1 MFFRESWA
9 LRPCKISRRVS
20 NESGVMWA
28 GTCLYFSS
36 QKRKPPYQKI
46 CFSKKHRSD
55 WILFFYPPLAVNHP
69 ACWIQRGTPAHF
81 ARSEVEK
88 KKNYAASKTFQI
100 TMEQPHALWWTFN
113 QAAEILSK
121 HFPCYCAIYHS
132 LFIPSFEKELSEDK
146 AVQLQLTNSNKV
158 KTNWHVLKFS
168 KWSVVI

>member
-36 QKRKPPYQKI
+36 QKRKPTYQKI

-88 KKNYAASKTFQI
+88 KIKIMLLPRLFRLLWNSRMLCGEHSNKQLRFLASAF
-100 TMEQPHALWWTFN
+100 HATVPFT
-113 QAAEILSK
+113 ILSL
-121 HFPCYCAIYHS
+121 YHP
-132 LFIPSFEKELSEDK
+132 LKRNYLRTKQFSFS
-146 AVQLQLTNSNKV
+146 
-158 KTNWHVLKFS
+158 
-168 KWSVVI
+168 